1 MLHDDAASYTRLT
14 LLSTCIAC
22 GIVFLS
28 RFGSSCLSLSP
39 SSFLLLRAPLTAG
52 REGEGEGE
60 EVQAAR
66 PAVRRESSAG
76 TEEMEELG

>member
-1 MLHDDAASYTRLT
+1 VPVSV
-14 LLSTCIAC
+14 S
-22 GIVFLS
+22 F
-28 RFGSSCLSLSP
+28 
-39 SSFLLLRAPLTAG
+39 FLLLRAPLTAG
-52 REGEGEGE
+52 REGEGEGEGE